1 MKTCCSLCGGGG
13 GLLLAAAIVFFSC
26 CTSRREMVERKSFDS
41 IAVTSVKADH
51 IATEI
56 AEWESVREIIV
67 MHIDSVGNLRPIKRV
82 IDKTQGK
89 TVERTV
95 ENVEKIDSV
104 GFYSQSEVITREKTE
119 NTIQGK
125 KNGVLEKCIFF
136 MIVLAVFGF
145 FILFLWH
152 KFTKK

>member
-104 GFYSQSEVITREKTE
+104 GFSSQSEVITREKTE

-136 MIVLAVFGF
+136 MIVLAFFGF